1 VGKLVAATMSRD
13 HSHKNT
19 TCLSTLQ
26 GASGTAATV
35 PTPLTVTLH
44 PPPSNPPPYPPPPQ
58 VRLSVLRK
66 EEEALGKEEERAQL
80 DKMRHIR

>member
-1 VGKLVAATMSRD
+1 
-13 HSHKNT
+13 
-19 TCLSTLQ
+19 
-26 GASGTAATV
+26 
-35 PTPLTVTLH
+35 
-44 PPPSNPPPYPPPPQ
+44 